1 MSSFLQKNVKVIR
14 AGLDDH
20 NANCPV
26 PARAILL
33 HPSEHE
39 KLDVTN
45 LWGHAVLADERVRLG
60 YFMIGCEGSAWGIER
75 ELALHIESPAKV
87 PLRAIDPVESP
98 LAARAS
104 QRV

>member
-1 MSSFLQKNVKVIR
+1 MSSFLEKNVKVIR

-33 HPSEHE
+33 HPSEHA
-39 KLDVTN
+39 KLDVPT
-45 LWGHAVLADERVRLG
+45 LWGHPVLADERVRLG
-60 YFMIGCEGSAWGIER
+60 FFRIDCEASAWGIER

-87 PLRAIDPVESP
+87 PLRVLDPVESP

>member
-1 MSSFLQKNVKVIR
+1 MSSFLRKNVELIR

-20 NANCPV
+20 NKNCPV

-33 HPSEHE
+33 HPSEHAA
-39 KLDVTN
+39 LDKDN
-45 LWGHAVLADERVRLG
+45 LWGHPVLADDRVRLG
-60 YFMIGCEGSAWGIER
+60 YFRIDCEASAWDIER

-87 PLRAIDPVESP
+87 PLRVLDPVESP
-98 LAARAS
+98 LVARAT